1 MLVRSMVLGAALALA
16 SCSSSAE
23 TAANDAAAS
32 SDVGTD
38 AVALSDAAT
47 NTAAPTWRE
56 TFAACWT
63 DMSCKRAF
71 TISHGGDWAT
81 GSGRPYDSKVAFQRA
96 MDAGADGIKTDF
108 LVTKDGV
115 AIVAHSSPIEFW
127 ESSECQGKKIEE
139 MTAAEVTAC
148 HLFDLPEENQT
159 QTYQRVDDVVEW
171 ARGKLTLMLT
181 VKDSSAFSAAIEL
194 ILAHK
199 AEGFVHIETHFG
211 DLALIKTLPNWDK
224 VRYTVQIDDQ
234 LADIDMLVQTPPV
247 LFCEMNPSFDTLD
260 AAGLANLIGTKIHGA
275 GMRAFV
281 SSQKLPSME
290 QHKAL
295 WNAGFDVIMTY
306 NLANAIEARTA
317 VNTARGISPP

>member
-1 MLVRSMVLGAALALA
+1 MLVRTVVLGAALALA
-16 SCSSSAE
+16 ACSSSAA
-23 TAANDAAAS
+23 TAAKDAAAAADIS
-32 SDVGTD
+32 AD
-38 AVALSDAAT
+38 AVSLADAAT
-47 NTAAPTWRE
+47 STAAPTWRE
-56 TFAACWT
+56 TFGACWT

-81 GSGRPYDSKVAFQRA
+81 GEGRPYDSKVAFQRA

-115 AIVAHSSPIEFW
+115 AVVAHSSPIEFW

-148 HLFDLPEENQT
+148 HLFDLPEENQN
-159 QTYQRVDDVVEW
+159 QTYQRVDDVIEW

-181 VKDSSAFSAAIEL
+181 VKDSSTFPAAIAL

-199 AEGFVHIETHFG
+199 AEGYVHIETHFG

-234 LADIDMLVQTPPV
+234 LADIDTLAQTPPV
-247 LFCEMNPSFDTLD
+247 LFCEMNPSIDGVDADALATLI
-260 AAGLANLIGTKIHGA
+260 ATKVHGA

-281 SSQKLPSME
+281 SSQKLPSVE